1 MWSQYCGERHQ
12 SVGKFKTTRTIIES
26 SRIKYQY
33 EIEDRVSG
41 VKTKFESSYEEAIE
55 RLDRTNA
62 IVDSPLYY
70 TQDGGSMCNGI
81 GRSYF

>member
-1 MWSQYCGERHQ
+1 MDSEYISSLTDEQLAALREEI
-12 SVGKFKTTRTIIES
+12 VES
-26 SRIKYQY
+26 L
-33 EIEDRVSG
+33 DDDVRVN
-41 VKTKFESSYEEAIE
+41 EAAIE

>member
-1 MWSQYCGERHQ
+1 MIQFIKRVGNSVLWSHGN
-12 SVGKFKTTRTIIES
+12 
-26 SRIKYQY
+26 YQY
-33 EIEDRVSG
+33 EIEDRISG

>member
-1 MWSQYCGERHQ
+1 MIQFIKRVGNNVLWSYGN
-12 SVGKFKTTRTIIES
+12 
-26 SRIKYQY
+26 YQY
-33 EIEDRVSG
+33 EIEDRISG
-41 VKTKFESSYEEAIE
+41 MKTKFESSCEEAIE

-70 TQDGGSMCNGI
+70 TQDGGGMCNGI